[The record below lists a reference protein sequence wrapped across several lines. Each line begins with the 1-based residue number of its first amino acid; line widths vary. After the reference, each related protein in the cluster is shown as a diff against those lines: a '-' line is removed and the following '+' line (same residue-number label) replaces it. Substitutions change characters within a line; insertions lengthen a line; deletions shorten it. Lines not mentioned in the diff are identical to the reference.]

1 MAWAQGC
8 NLLAS
13 NPAGTAEFELV
24 TCLSDSICSSLEKH
38 IYGYSRI
45 RVGVPS
51 MRTALLVGGLP
62 IAKQLYRLK
71 SGVQVYTPV

>member
-1 MAWAQGC
+1 M
-8 NLLAS
+8 
-13 NPAGTAEFELV
+13 AEFELV
-24 TCLSDSICSSLEKH
+24 TCLSDSISSSLEKY
-38 IYGYSRI
+38 IYGYSHV

-71 SGVQVYTPV
+71 SGVQVHQCDEYVVCSVVLDTKNNK